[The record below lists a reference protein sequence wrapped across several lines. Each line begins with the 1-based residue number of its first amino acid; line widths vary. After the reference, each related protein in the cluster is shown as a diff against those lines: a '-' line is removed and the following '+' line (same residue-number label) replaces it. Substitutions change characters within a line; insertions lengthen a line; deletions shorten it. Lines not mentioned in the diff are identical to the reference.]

1 MFYYILGA
9 IVIILIIVFIV
20 RKRSSKAV
28 HVNPLEKY
36 IGQEAVVTEAI
47 SDTLGTGKVTIDDIE
62 IQAQRNGPGIVD
74 IGTKVEIVDVGV
86 SSCTV
91 KIVG

>member
-1 MFYYILGA
+1 MYWILGA

-20 RKRSSKAV
+20 RKRSSKDV

-36 IGQEAVVTEAI
+36 IGHEAVVTEAI
-47 SDTLGTGKVTIDDIE
+47 SDTLGTGKVNIDGNE

-74 IGTKVEIVDVGV
+74 IGTKVEIVEVGV

-91 KIVG
+91 KVLE